1 MILKTLTVGPVQAN
15 CYIVGCPETRA
26 AVIIDPGDEAA
37 RILQTVAELE
47 VTVTHLLLTHAHF
60 DHITAAQAVAEHTG
74 APLALHPD
82 DLPLLNAGGGAT
94 VFGLPQ
100 PPILVPQIW
109 LNAGDVIETGTLAF
123 SVFHTPGHSPGHVC
137 FREANHSAVFV
148 GDVLFAGSIGRT
160 DLPGGSYETLMD
172 SIAHQL
178 MTLPDDTVV
187 YPGHGPSTTIGAER
201 AGNPFL

>member
-15 CYIVGCPETRA
+15 CYLVGCPETRA
-26 AVIIDPGDEAA
+26 AVIIDPGDEAE
-37 RILQTVAELE
+37 RILQTVAELK
-47 VTVTHLLLTHAHF
+47 VTVTHILLTHAHF
-60 DHITAAQAVAEHTG
+60 DHITAAKAIMDATG

-82 DLPLLNAGGGAT
+82 DLPLLNVGGGAT
-94 VFGLPQ
+94 AFGLPQ
-100 PPILVPQIW
+100 PPIPVPQIW
-109 LNAGDVIETGTLAF
+109 LNPGDTISAGTLTF
-123 SVFHTPGHSPGHVC
+123 SVLHTPGHSPGHVC
-137 FREANHSAVFV
+137 FLEANHGAVFV

-187 YPGHGPSTTIGAER
+187 YPGHGPATTIGAER
-201 AGNPFL
+201 VGNPFL